1 MAELAVNGGSR
12 IREHPFPS
20 WPRWDE
26 RERHNLLEVL
36 ETGKWWYGD
45 KVKLFEEQFAAYQD
59 AKFGVT
65 FTSGTTALHGSLV
78 AAGVTRGDEVILP
91 PFTFV
96 ATAAAVML
104 ANGTPVFVDIDADTF
119 NIDANKIE
127 SAITPRTKAIIPVHF
142 AGLPADMD
150 RIGEIAARH
159 RLRVVEDAAHAW
171 GSEWRGTKV
180 GALGDFG
187 CFSFQASKNITAGE
201 GGIALTNDEELADR
215 CRSFSNCGRGK
226 GRPWYEHHILGSNY
240 RLTEFQ
246 AAILLAQ
253 LERLDEQV
261 SLRLHNARLLDSLL
275 SGMPGIR
282 VLRNDP
288 RSDRRSYHLY
298 CLRYIKEECLGL
310 PRAVFLDAVQAE
322 GIPLFPGYPHPL
334 YRNPM
339 FRRRCGGRDDDTLS
353 FQHSECDVDDESTTC
368 PVCETVCEEA
378 VWCSQSVLLGSEED
392 MRDVARGIGKVV
404 SNAEE
409 LVGRAQVQ
417 ETPPD
422 RFPA

>member
-1 MAELAVNGGSR
+1 MARLAINGGSK
-12 IREHPFPS
+12 IRERSFPS
-20 WPRWDE
+20 WPQWDE

-36 ETGKWWYGD
+36 ETGKWWYGE
-45 KVKLFEEQFAAYQD
+45 KVREFEQKFAAYQD

-65 FTSGTTALHGSLV
+65 FTSGTTALHGALV
-78 AAGVTRGDEVILP
+78 AAGVTAGDEVILP

-104 ANGTPVFVDIDADTF
+104 ANGIPVFVDIDAETF
-119 NIDANKIE
+119 NIDADKIE

-142 AGLPADMD
+142 AGLPSDMD
-150 RIGEIAARH
+150 RIGEIAARR
-159 RLRVVEDAAHAW
+159 RLRIVEDAAHAW

-201 GGIALTNDEELADR
+201 GGIALTDDEELADR

-226 GRPWYEHHILGSNY
+226 SRPWYEHHILGSNY

-253 LERLDEQV
+253 LERLDSQV
-261 SLRLHNARLLDSLL
+261 SIRQHNARFLDELL
-275 SGMPGIR
+275 SGIPG
-282 VLRNDP
+282 LRLLKNDP
-288 RSDRRSYHLY
+288 RSSRRSYHLY

-310 PRAVFLDAVQAE
+310 PKSVFLDAVQAE

-334 YRNPM
+334 YKNPM
-339 FRRRCGGRDDDTLS
+339 FRRRDGGREDCPLGCPYY
-353 FQHSECDVDDESTTC
+353 EGEVDYESTKC

-378 VWCSQSVLLGSEED
+378 MWCSQSVLLGSEED
-392 MRDVARGIGKVV
+392 MRDVARGIDKVIA
-404 SNAEE
+404 NAGE
-409 LVGRAQVQ
+409 LLGRVELPAQ
-417 ETPPD
+417 
-422 RFPA
+422 